1 MYKGVKFGE
10 IHTSS
15 YGLVLSKKTIETPS
29 PKLETV
35 DIPGADGKLDMTEY
49 FGDVKYNNRKIK
61 LEFSTELL
69 GNELL
74 SMYSDIQNSLHGKHF
89 DSIARFFINFF
100 SFD

>member
-49 FGDVKYNNRKIK
+49 FGDVK
-61 LEFSTELL
+61 
-69 GNELL
+69 
-74 SMYSDIQNSLHGKHF
+74 
-89 DSIARFFINFF
+89 
-100 SFD
+100 

>member
-1 MYKGVKFGE
+1 MDISTFNDSEFGE

-15 YGLVLSKKTIETPS
+15 YGLVLSKKTIEAPS

-69 GNELL
+69 GNRQDYVDQ
-74 SMYSDIQNSLHGKHF
+74 SYGKQNQQ
-89 DSIARFFINFF
+89 NNN
-100 SFD
+100 

>member
-49 FGDVKYNNRKIK
+49 FGDVKYNRAFRK
-61 LEFSTELL
+61 
-69 GNELL
+69 
-74 SMYSDIQNSLHGKHF
+74 
-89 DSIARFFINFF
+89 
-100 SFD
+100 